1 MSAGPPPGPAQSSPP
16 APTPASEPAGLPP
29 VVRRKGDRGRIY
41 IVAAVVV
48 VAAIIV
54 GVGAGTSWYGLKTSS
69 SSTAACPTGVTLQG
83 NGAAF
88 PASLVSGV
96 WVPGYGKASGNTVNY
111 PGAGAVTG
119 INDLAERTVDFAIT
133 DEGVTAAEATAFATN
148 LSTVLTLPVTGG
160 AVVMA
165 YNASL
170 LNAPQT
176 INLTGQE
183 LAGVYLGTITTWAGL
198 DGNNPGLAKVTTG
211 LTGVYRS
218 QGAGMSYVLTN
229 YMTDTD
235 KAWAT
240 GTGLG
245 TSTLPAWPKLS
256 TTTGASGNSAML
268 TDLRKDAGAIGYTDL
283 YDALEDGLTVAAIVN
298 SAGNAITPTEAN
310 TATAIAD
317 TYSVIGSSLPAL
329 TNASAWGDVSWVN
342 ATGSH
347 DYPMATLSYLMV
359 PLDPA
364 KGHTASATDATA
376 LRQWIQYI
384 VTTGQSYNTTQFPFV
399 SPPKP
404 LLTDDLN
411 ALSGMNFNGVVLP
424 ACS

>member
-1 MSAGPPPGPAQSSPP
+1 MSAGPPPGPAQGSPPSPTPDSSPP
-16 APTPASEPAGLPP
+16 STPP

-41 IVAAVVV
+41 LVAGVVA

-54 GVGAGTSWYGLKTSS
+54 GVGAGTSWYGLRSSS
-69 SSTAACPTGVTLQG
+69 SSTTACPTGVSLQG

-96 WVPGYGKASGNTVNY
+96 WIPGFDKASGNIVNY

-119 INDLAERTVDFAIT
+119 INDLAERSVDFAIT
-133 DEGVTAAEATAFATN
+133 DEGVTTAEAAAFASN

-165 YNASL
+165 YNSSL

-176 INLTGQE
+176 INLTGPE
-183 LAGVYLGTITTWAGL
+183 MAGLYLGTITTWAGL
-198 DGNNPGLAKVTTG
+198 DANNPGLAKVTTG

-229 YMTDTD
+229 YMSDTD

-245 TSTLPAWPKLS
+245 TSTLPAWPKLTS
-256 TTTGASGNSAML
+256 TTGAGGNSAML
-268 TDLRKDAGAIGYTDL
+268 TDLKKTAGAIGYTDL
-283 YDALEDGLTVAAIVN
+283 YDALEDGLTVAAIMN
-298 SAGNAITPTEAN
+298 SAGNPIVPTEAD

-317 TYSVIGSSLPAL
+317 TYSAIGTSLPAL
-329 TNASAWGDVSWVN
+329 TNATAWGDVSWVN
-342 ATGSH
+342 ATGSG

-376 LRQWIQYI
+376 LRQWIQYV
-384 VTTGQSYNTTQFPFV
+384 VTTGQSYSTTQFPFV

-404 LLTDDLN
+404 LLTEDLN